1 MDAKQAAL
9 EEKLSEIL
17 RQAAEV
23 GARIQAI
30 EQGPG
35 TPHYDQIES
44 HARRS
49 GQRLSQLMQQTRT
62 AEVTAGL
69 SPEIDCPDCGRA
81 CRVNQKTRQVLS
93 EDGPVELIENV
104 AHCTRCRRDFF
115 PSA

>member
-9 EEKLSEIL
+9 EEKLAEIL

-23 GARIQAI
+23 GAQIQAL

-44 HARRS
+44 HAHS
-49 GQRLSQLMQQTRT
+49 VGQQLSQMMQQTRT
-62 AEVTAGL
+62 ADVTAEHP
-69 SPEIDCPDCGRA
+69 PEIDCPDCGKI
-81 CRVNQKTRQVLS
+81 CRVTTKTRQVLS
-93 EDGPVELIENV
+93 EDGPVNLTET
-104 AHCTRCRRDFF
+104 AARCSRCRRDFF

>member
-9 EEKLSEIL
+9 EKKLAEIL
-17 RQAAEV
+17 KQAAEV
-23 GARIQAI
+23 GAEIQAI

-44 HARRS
+44 NAHDV
-49 GQRLSQLMQQTRT
+49 GQRLSQMMQQSRT
-62 AEVTAGL
+62 ADVTADHP
-69 SPEIDCPDCGRA
+69 PEIACPDCGKS
-81 CRVNQKTRQVLS
+81 CRVTTKTRPVLS
-93 EDGPVELIENV
+93 EDGPVELTENV